1 MIRIEKLADRH
12 IEAIKSIQLAPEQVK
27 FAGTAK
33 EFLAEASDT
42 THLHVIR
49 LDNDIV
55 GFFKIDTDYES
66 NYDFCPNT
74 AIGLRTFVIDQSQQG
89 KGIGTRAVRALV
101 LYIAIHYSGYHS
113 IYLTVNCKNPAA
125 KVCYQK
131 GGFQDSE
138 VLYLGGAA
146 GPQYV
151 MFNHIR

>member
-55 GFFKIDTDYES
+55 GFFKIDTDYAS

-101 LYIAIHYSGYHS
+101 LY
-113 IYLTVNCKNPAA
+113 
-125 KVCYQK
+125 
-131 GGFQDSE
+131 
-138 VLYLGGAA
+138 
-146 GPQYV
+146 
-151 MFNHIR
+151 